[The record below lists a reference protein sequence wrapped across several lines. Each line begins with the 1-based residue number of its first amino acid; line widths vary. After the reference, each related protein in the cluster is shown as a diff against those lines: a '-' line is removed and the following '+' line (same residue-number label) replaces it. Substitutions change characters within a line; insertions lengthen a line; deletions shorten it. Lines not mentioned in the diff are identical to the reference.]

1 MTALEDYRAKHGP
14 TAGPWQEDWDL
25 LNDWE
30 KEQVKQR
37 IPGYIDMSPEEQK
50 IAVRIH
56 KLIAGG
62 DPVDQEELERLIG
75 KTKMS
80 GPLSKWWRRTSKE
93 LLESTGKDFAKEF
106 GLKAKD
112 FEAQIAK
119 QFAARGLLSSSAMGS
134 AFGGG
139 MADLMLG
146 RAEMQE
152 ESRKFDVGTGQW
164 LAGFGKA
171 WEQSDISNEF
181 AFADYTNKLFL
192 QNLGLLESELNYLGR
207 ERQQENIFN
216 LQSSGLWQGAG
227 GWDPYTTAD
236 VVSFGA
242 QLLPELLPTPG
253 DFMNMYAMSQGGGAG
268 GGGGGGGF

>member
-14 TAGPWQEDWDL
+14 TAGPWLEDWDL

-80 GPLSKWWRRTSKE
+80 DALSKWWRDTSYNLIMGK
-93 LLESTGKDFAKEF
+93 GKDFAKEY

-112 FEAQIAK
+112 FEASVAK
-119 QFAARGLLSSSAMGS
+119 QMSARGLLSSSAMGS
-134 AFGGG
+134 ALGGG
-139 MADLMLG
+139 LADLMLG
-146 RAEMQE
+146 RAEME
-152 ESRKFDVGTGQW
+152 EQSRQFDVGTGQW
-164 LAGFGKA
+164 LSGFGKA
-171 WEQSDISNEF
+171 WEQSDISTEF
-181 AFADYTNKLFL
+181 AFADYMNKLYL
-192 QNLGLLESELNYLGR
+192 QDLGLRSEELNYLGR
-207 ERQQENIFN
+207 ERQQENVFN
-216 LQSSGLWQGAG
+216 LQASGQWQGAG

-236 VVSFGA
+236 IASFGA
-242 QLLPELLPTPG
+242 QFLPELLPDPG
-253 DFMNMYAMSQGGGAG
+253 DFAGAASMFMGGM
-268 GGGGGGGF
+268 